1 MCESNGI
8 LISAQTTLS
17 NWKCV
22 KSGAWLK
29 CVSVHPDIFSYS
41 SRGKQKRK
49 RKNLAPFS
57 SPPFFTVNTFM
68 CAYTFFS
75 GKLAKMREKSGIQ
88 WIRRKGEREKRHKVS
103 IEM

>member
-1 MCESNGI
+1 MILCRYSMCESNGT

-29 CVSVHPDIFSYS
+29 CVSVLYRLALERKQEKKKAQKSCSIFVS
-41 SRGKQKRK
+41 S
-49 RKNLAPFS
+49 
-57 SPPFFTVNTFM
+57 FFTVNTFV

-75 GKLAKMREKSGIQ
+75 GKLLTKTREKSGIQ
-88 WIRRKGEREKRHKVS
+88 WIRRKRGIKCQ
-103 IEM
+103 